1 MSKWPNS
8 FISGKLFQKR
18 PNGNPET
25 RKTRKEAR
33 EERLVATRRFSM
45 RLPHCGAF
53 SAFENA
59 THCDLSG

>member
-1 MSKWPNS
+1 MFCRYYFNQYLKKAKKISKWPNH

-33 EERLVATRRFSM
+33 EGECKDHWRL
-45 RLPHCGAF
+45 G
-53 SAFENA
+53 
-59 THCDLSG
+59 